1 MFAHNSYAIG
11 GDSIWLKKTKR
22 GVDISCPTNF
32 EYFESII
39 GYSCKS
45 NDAVFLVII
54 DYDDLYVEEEFF
66 DEKEVMKNAII
77 LAKTGDE
84 EVKIIE
90 KKSSKWL
97 GQITA
102 NVKFEQSYDK
112 GIARVIIFND
122 GTIISI
128 YAKSED
134 NTFRTVEQFLSKQIK
149 ILDPNQVK
157 ELERIQDEYT
167 KKAEELAS
175 KKAAEEYKKKL
186 EKQKKLEAEKR
197 DLLERKRIEEE
208 KKKAEEAKI
217 RAEKEEKEAK
227 IKAEKAKK
235 QAEDQKKKVKEN
247 LIAYGV
253 RISDLGK
260 KLDSMWKNPNSGRY
274 VDDIYSLQE
283 DLRAIKSKYTK
294 FSNEKTFT
302 AMLEVRNLI
311 YAFEFNIKQL
321 EIKQIGEMRNYLLTE
336 ERKNQQDST
345 VPKNAT
351 QVGKIIKAE
360 IVCGTTKFS
369 YGYHSNEV
377 KLKIVDEHGQP
388 ISRAFVVLYNSLG
401 ASLEKTRSDE
411 NGNAIVIIINERDYT
426 IDFIK
431 KHQFKIKIEKP
442 GMETLTQVLTCSE

>member
-208 KKKAEEAKI
+208 KKKADAV
-217 RAEKEEKEAK
+217 K
-227 IKAEKAKK
+227 IKANDDKLKTKSKENIILWREKAQQLDYRFAVVSGTISDHSNINYIDLYNAFLMSIKK
-235 QAEDQKKKVKEN
+235 YESAINNLKNTSQDKVNKVMKENEKIISQRYDAVNSFIQNMVSSYGKVGGKATFYEDQC
-247 LIAYGV
+247 
-253 RISDLGK
+253 R
-260 KLDSMWKNPNSGRY
+260 
-274 VDDIYSLQE
+274 
-283 DLRAIKSKYTK
+283 
-294 FSNEKTFT
+294 
-302 AMLEVRNLI
+302 
-311 YAFEFNIKQL
+311 
-321 EIKQIGEMRNYLLTE
+321 
-336 ERKNQQDST
+336 
-345 VPKNAT
+345 
-351 QVGKIIKAE
+351 
-360 IVCGTTKFS
+360 
-369 YGYHSNEV
+369 
-377 KLKIVDEHGQP
+377 
-388 ISRAFVVLYNSLG
+388 
-401 ASLEKTRSDE
+401 
-411 NGNAIVIIINERDYT
+411 
-426 IDFIK
+426 
-431 KHQFKIKIEKP
+431 
-442 GMETLTQVLTCSE
+442 

>member
-208 KKKAEEAKI
+208 KKKADAV
-217 RAEKEEKEAK
+217 K
-227 IKAEKAKK
+227 IKANDDKLKTKSKENIILWREKAQQLDYRFAVVSGTISDHSNINYIDLYNAFLMSIKK
-235 QAEDQKKKVKEN
+235 YESAINNLKNTSQDKVNKVMKENEKIISQRYDTVNSFLQNIESSHKVKGNAPFYEDQYDK
-247 LIAYGV
+247 AYGDKELSV
-253 RISDLGK
+253 EFRC
-260 KLDSMWKNPNSGRY
+260 
-274 VDDIYSLQE
+274 
-283 DLRAIKSKYTK
+283 SK
-294 FSNEKTFT
+294 KTFSGT
-302 AMLEVRNLI
+302 VTDRNGSPVVNASVILM
-311 YAFEFNIKQL
+311 YDLK
-321 EIKQIGEMRNYLLTE
+321 
-336 ERKNQQDST
+336 T
-345 VPKNAT
+345 VSAT
-351 QVGKIIKAE
+351 
-360 IVCGTTKFS
+360 
-369 YGYHSNEV
+369 
-377 KLKIVDEHGQP
+377 
-388 ISRAFVVLYNSLG
+388 
-401 ASLEKTRSDE
+401 
-411 NGNAIVIIINERDYT
+411 
-426 IDFIK
+426 
-431 KHQFKIKIEKP
+431 
-442 GMETLTQVLTCSE
+442 TLTDVDGKWKIDDSGITFHYVKISASKFNDKKFEREFEYDKNFERLPDSCKFNPIY